1 MDSSDIEKN
10 LAENN
15 LSVVEDLVKETDSE
29 KVKDLTNLFNL
40 NMIKKNT
47 LRVLKLNELLDKVS
61 DCMTDRFRL
70 RSDEFSNKD
79 LIDYMSTI
87 SSVLDKTQKNVE
99 NVDNVPT
106 ITYNQQN
113 NQVNISIA
121 DELPRESREK
131 ITEAISAIINRIQK
145 EDSIININNE
155 LQENVKDGSN

>member
-155 LQENVKDGSN
+155 L